1 MTDKTLSYT
10 VSFFITFLF
19 FFFLINKIPDS
30 NASFPRKAEGLF

>member
-10 VSFFITFLF
+10 VSFFITFL